1 MGERRVHTKW
11 VHSFSFEGML
21 QSKLSD
27 IVGIINKI
35 APPAMAED
43 WDNVGIQVGD
53 PSLDIGRIM
62 VALDPSPD
70 VVDAAI
76 KNSCQLLLTHHPLI
90 FKPLKRI
97 STNDETGRLI
107 HRSIANNLAIA
118 SLHTNYDVVA
128 NGVNDLLA
136 KALGLS
142 NSRPLKISHRE
153 ELLKLTVFVPLTHHT
168 AFMDAMLPYSW
179 NSGNYAD
186 CSFTVPGK
194 GSFRPLDGASPFIGK
209 VGERESVDEFRFEM
223 ILLKSELQSAVKAL
237 RKAHPYETPA
247 FDMIPL
253 LNEGLQSGIGR
264 IGLLESKPLLM
275 DFVALVKKELGIP
288 SLRVVGDLKQRISRL
303 ALCGGS
309 GASLLRDAAREGA
322 DLFLTGD
329 IKYHDAREAQALGV
343 ALIDAGHFATERLMV
358 EGFSVQL
365 EKELSNRKLAV
376 EVLRCSVE
384 SDPFEVL

>member
-1 MGERRVHTKW
+1 MHTKR

-21 QSKLSD
+21 QVKLSD

-43 WDNVGIQVGD
+43 WDNVGLQVGD
-53 PSLDIGRIM
+53 PSGAIGRIM

-70 VVDAAI
+70 AVDAAI
-76 KNSCQLLLTHHPLI
+76 KSSCQLLLTHHPLI

-107 HRSIANNLAIA
+107 HLSIANNLAIA
-118 SLHTNYDVVA
+118 SLHTNYDVVE

-136 KALGLS
+136 EALGV
-142 NSRPLKISHRE
+142 SRCKPLKVSCRE
-153 ELLKLTVFVPLTHHT
+153 ELLKLTVFVPVTHLGVLK
-168 AFMDAMLPYSW
+168 DALLPFSW

-186 CSFTVPGK
+186 CSFAVPGK
-194 GSFRPLDGASPFIGK
+194 GTFRPLNGASPFIGK
-209 VGERESVDEFRFEM
+209 VGEMESVDESRFEM
-223 ILLKSELQSAVKAL
+223 LVRKGELHSALKAL
-237 RKAHPYETPA
+237 LKAHPYEAPA

-253 LNEGLQSGIGR
+253 LNEGLQSGVGR
-264 IGLLESKPLLM
+264 IGFLEAKPLLK
-275 DFVALVKKELGIP
+275 DFAEVVKKKLGIP
-288 SLRVVGDLKQRISRL
+288 SLRIVGDTNQRISRL

-329 IKYHDAREAQALGV
+329 VKYHDAREALGLGV

-358 EGFSVQL
+358 EGFSLQL
-365 EKELSNRKLAV
+365 EKELSKRKFEV
-376 EVLRCSVE
+376 EVLRCAVE
-384 SDPFEVL
+384 SDPFEVI